1 MQIYGPSQLHG
12 PQGINPPH
20 GRNSVQLSPPQS
32 TSIGGDRLELSEAA
46 QVASRLTDAAQIRQD
61 RVTEIRQS
69 IAAGTYETEGKLDA
83 ALDRFLD
90 EIG

>member
-1 MQIYGPSQLHG
+1 MQIYGPSHLHG
-12 PQGINPPH
+12 AQGINPPH
-20 GRNSVQLSPPQS
+20 GRSNVQPNPSQS

-46 QVASRLTDAAQIRQD
+46 QVAARMTDAAEVRHD
-61 RVTEIRQS
+61 RVAEIRQA

>member
-1 MQIYGPSQLHG
+1 
-12 PQGINPPH
+12 
-20 GRNSVQLSPPQS
+20 
-32 TSIGGDRLELSEAA
+32 LSEAA

-69 IAAGTYETEGKLDA
+69 VAAGTYETEGKLDA

>member
-1 MQIYGPSQLHG
+1 MQIYGPAHLHG

-20 GRNSVQLSPPQS
+20 GRHSAQPSPPQS

-46 QVASRLTDAAQIRQD
+46 QVAARLTDAAEVRQD
-61 RVTEIRQS
+61 RVTEIRQA
-69 IAAGTYETEGKLDA
+69 IAAGSYETEGKLGA